1 MKDGQKIAQAKRM
14 EDLIVYLKTTTRD
27 LAKLAGIHENT
38 LYKICCAHNTI
49 SNRTAARICFNIEK
63 ALGIVIN
70 RQWLLNGEG
79 SMLDEKLSTP
89 LPYMSEEDEQPTAM
103 VAEEEAEFGLP
114 DYREKYMQ
122 LMEEYLALQKK
133 YTALLE
139 SKA

>member
-1 MKDGQKIAQAKRM
+1 MKDEQKIAQAKRM
-14 EDLIVYLKTTTRD
+14 EDLIVYLKTTTRE
-27 LAKLAGIHENT
+27 LAKLTGIHENT

-79 SMLDEKLSTP
+79 SMLDEKISTP
-89 LPYMSEEDEQPTAM
+89 PPYKSDEEEQPLPM

-114 DYREKYMQ
+114 DYRKKYLR

-139 SKA
+139 NKA

>member
-1 MKDGQKIAQAKRM
+1 M
-14 EDLIVYLKTTTRD
+14 EELIVYLKTTARE
-27 LAKLAGIHENT
+27 LAKLTGVHENT

-63 ALGIVIN
+63 TLGIVIN

-79 SMLDEKLSTP
+79 PMLDDELSTP
-89 LPYMSEEDEQPTAM
+89 PPYKSDEDEQLSPM
-103 VAEEEAEFGLP
+103 VAEEGAEFESQ

-133 YTALLE
+133 YTTLLE
-139 SKA
+139 NNK

>member
-1 MKDGQKIAQAKRM
+1 M
-14 EDLIVYLKTTTRD
+14 EELIVYLKTTARE
-27 LAKLAGIHENT
+27 LAKITGVHENT

-63 ALGIVIN
+63 TLGIVIN

-79 SMLDEKLSTP
+79 SMLNEELSTP
-89 LPYMSEEDEQPTAM
+89 PPYKSDEDEQSSPM
-103 VAEEEAEFGLP
+103 VAEEEAEFGSP

-133 YTALLE
+133 YTTLLE
-139 SKA
+139 NKA

>member
-1 MKDGQKIAQAKRM
+1 MKDEQKIAQAKRM

-79 SMLDEKLSTP
+79 PMINEDLSTP
-89 LPYMSEEDEQPTAM
+89 PPYKSDEDEQPSPM
-103 VAEEEAEFGLP
+103 VAEDGEP
-114 DYREKYMQ
+114 YCINWKDKY
-122 LMEEYLALQKK
+122 Y
-133 YTALLE
+133 ALLE
-139 SKA
+139 KYTDILENKA

>member
-1 MKDGQKIAQAKRM
+1 MKDEQKIAQAKRM
-14 EDLIVYLKTTTRD
+14 EDLIVYLKTTTRE

-70 RQWLLNGEG
+70 RQWLINGEG
-79 SMLDEKLSTP
+79 PMLDEKLSTP
-89 LPYMSEEDEQPTAM
+89 PPYKSDEDEQPLPMA
-103 VAEEEAEFGLP
+103 AEEEAEFGLP
-114 DYREKYMQ
+114 DYREKYMR
-122 LMEEYLALQKK
+122 LMEEFLALQKK

-139 SKA
+139 NNK

>member
-1 MKDGQKIAQAKRM
+1 M
-14 EDLIVYLKTTTRD
+14 EDLIVYLKTTTRE

-79 SMLDEKLSTP
+79 PMINEDLSTP
-89 LPYMSEEDEQPTAM
+89 PPYKSDEDEQSLPM
-103 VAEEEAEFGLP
+103 VAEDGEP
-114 DYREKYMQ
+114 YCINWKDKY
-122 LMEEYLALQKK
+122 Y
-133 YTALLE
+133 ALLE
-139 SKA
+139 KYTDLLENKA

>member
-1 MKDGQKIAQAKRM
+1 MKDEQKTAQAKRM
-14 EDLIVYLKTTTRD
+14 EDLIVYLKTTTRE
-27 LAKLAGIHENT
+27 LAKLTGIHENT

-70 RQWLLNGEG
+70 RQWLINGEG
-79 SMLDEKLSTP
+79 PMLDEELSTP
-89 LPYMSEEDEQPTAM
+89 PPYKSYEDEQLPPM
-103 VAEEEAEFGLP
+103 VAEEGAEFGSP
-114 DYREKYMQ
+114 DYREKYLQ

-139 SKA
+139 NNK

>member
-1 MKDGQKIAQAKRM
+1 MKDEQKVAQAKRM

-79 SMLDEKLSTP
+79 PMINEDLSTP
-89 LPYMSEEDEQPTAM
+89 PPYMSDEDEQPSPM
-103 VAEEEAEFGLP
+103 VAEEGAEFGSP

-133 YTALLE
+133 YTAVLE
-139 SKA
+139 GKK

>member
-1 MKDGQKIAQAKRM
+1 MKDEQKIAQAKRM

-79 SMLDEKLSTP
+79 PMINEEFSTP
-89 LPYMSEEDEQPTAM
+89 PPYKSDEDEQSSPM
-103 VAEEEAEFGLP
+103 VAEDGEP
-114 DYREKYMQ
+114 YCINWKDKY
-122 LMEEYLALQKK
+122 Y
-133 YTALLE
+133 ALLE
-139 SKA
+139 KYTELLENKA